1 MREQHEQLAEFADAV
16 HDANPASLRLYDQYS
31 NAMGRRRS
39 YRYQG
44 LMFDFDDGDRFG
56 VKYGNGAVLGHNKIV
71 VDPNTGKEAS
81 VFVASHFAPESLR
94 QGLGMIDGLGRSSVP
109 TVFAVTPDLSPMLY
123 KTGQFARL
131 TQTM

>member
-1 MREQHEQLAEFADAV
+1 
-16 HDANPASLRLYDQYS
+16 
-31 NAMGRRRS
+31 
-39 YRYQG
+39 
-44 LMFDFDDGDRFG
+44 MFDFDDGDRFG